1 MKTKFLLLKYTF
13 VFIFINLLLISNS
26 YSKII
31 KKINVSG
38 NDRVSKETVIMFS
51 NLKIGDNFDNTN
63 LNNSLKD
70 LYYTDYFKNV
80 SITFD
85 KGVINILVSENP
97 IIQFVKINGIKKN
110 RINDEL
116 NEITKKIEKYPFVE
130 NKINEQVVL
139 IKNILKSNG
148 YYFVDIKTSITNN
161 KNNTIDLIYD
171 IDLGEIA
178 KIKKISFIGNKIFRD
193 NTLRNVIIS
202 EESKFWKFLTPNK
215 FLDMNRVN
223 ADVTK
228 LSKFYKNRGYF
239 DVNIKSTTATISDDN
254 QFELIFNINAGKKFY
269 FNDLKIVNNNIYQDE
284 NIKKFQNQFDNLKGK
299 KYSFKILESLID
311 ELNDFILLND
321 FVFINA
327 TYKEI
332 IKDENKIDIIIN
344 FDDLDKQYVERIN
357 IFGNFITDEKVI
369 RNKLVVD
376 EGDPYNDLLFNR
388 SMQTLKA
395 MNIFKSVE
403 YKTLD
408 NNDLKKTIN
417 ILVEEK
423 PTGEIFAGAGTGTT
437 GSSISAGIKENNY
450 LGLGIKLDTNLTLSD
465 DSIKGKFSVLNP
477 NYNNSDKSIKTTL
490 ESTSNDFMSTSGY
503 KTSRTGFI
511 IGTEFEQMDNMFVNL
526 ELSNYYENLE
536 TSSSATNLLKR
547 QEGDYLEN
555 LFSYSLK
562 YNKLDQDFNPTD
574 GYINLFS
581 QTLPI
586 YSDDKSI
593 ENTFTSSAYHSLND
607 NLILSAN
614 FMLKTINSLDD
625 NVRVSKR
632 VFIPSRRLRGF
643 ETGKIGPKDG
653 NQFIGGNY
661 ATALNLN
668 STLPNVLF
676 EKDNLDLNFFIDL
689 ANVWEVDYN
698 SSLDSSKL
706 RSSTGIAVNWF
717 SAIGPLTFSYA
728 IPLSEAKTD
737 ITENFR
743 FQIGTSF

>member
-1 MKTKFLLLKYTF
+1 MKNKFFYVKKISI
-13 VFIFINLLLISNS
+13 IFILKLIFTQTS
-26 YSKII
+26 IADVI
-31 KKINVSG
+31 KDFKVEG
-38 NDRVSKETVIMFS
+38 NNRVSNQTVIMFS
-51 NLKIGDNFDNTN
+51 NLNIGDDANNDI
-63 LNNSLKD
+63 LNEALKN
-70 LYYTDYFKNV
+70 LYYTDYFKEI
-80 SITFD
+80 SISFD
-85 KGVINILVSENP
+85 SGLLNIKVEENP
-97 IIQFVKINGIKKN
+97 IIQSVTINGIKSS
-110 RINDEL
+110 RINEKIKEVTL
-116 NEITKKIEKYPFVE
+116 KIEKYPFVE
-130 NKINEQVVL
+130 NKINDQVLL

-148 YYFVDIKTSITNN
+148 YYFVDIKTSIKDNTNN
-161 KNNTIDLIYD
+161 TVNLTYD
-171 IDLGEIA
+171 VELGEIA
-178 KIKKISFIGNKIFRD
+178 KIKKINFIGDKKFRD
-193 NTLRNVIIS
+193 NSLRNVIIS
-202 EESKFWKFLTPNK
+202 EESKFWKFLTNNK
-215 FLDMNRVN
+215 FLDTNRIS
-223 ADVTK
+223 ADVSR
-228 LSKFYKNRGYF
+228 LENYYLNRGYYNA
-239 DVNIKSTTATISDDN
+239 VVKSTTGIITDEK
-254 QFELIFNINAGKKFY
+254 QFELTFNIKAGNKFFFNNFEIINNNDY
-269 FNDLKIVNNNIYQDE
+269 PIESVSKFQDKFND
-284 NIKKFQNQFDNLKGK
+284 LKGK
-299 KYSFKILESLID
+299 KYSKKVVNNLVN
-311 ELNDFILLND
+311 ELNEFILRNEFT
-321 FVFINA
+321 FVNA
-327 TYKEI
+327 TYEEKTI
-332 IKDENKIDIIIN
+332 DDSKIDIIIN
-344 FDDLDKQYVERIN
+344 FDDLDKTFVERIN

-369 RNKLVVD
+369 RNSLIVD
-376 EGDPYNDLLFNR
+376 EGDAFNEVLFNK
-388 SMQTLKA
+388 SIQKVKA
-395 MNIFKSVE
+395 KNIFKTVE
-403 YKTLD
+403 YKTQNKD
-408 NNDLKKTIN
+408 NLNKIIDIT
-417 ILVEEK
+417 VEEK
-423 PTGEIFAGAGTGTT
+423 ATGEIFAGAGTGTT
-437 GSSISAGIKENNY
+437 GSSLTAGLKENNY
-450 LGLGIKLDTNLTLSD
+450 LGLGIKLDTNLNLTE
-465 DSIKGKFSVLNP
+465 DSIKGKFSILNP
-477 NYNNSDKSIKTTL
+477 NYNNSDKSIKTSL
-490 ESTSNDFMSTSGY
+490 ESSTDDFMSTSGY
-503 KTSRTGFI
+503 KTNRTGFS

-593 ENTFTSSAYHSLND
+593 ENTFTSSVYHSLND

-614 FMLKTINSLDD
+614 FLLKTINSLDD
-625 NVRVSKR
+625 NVRISKR

>member
-97 IIQFVKINGIKKN
+97 IIQFVKINGVKKN